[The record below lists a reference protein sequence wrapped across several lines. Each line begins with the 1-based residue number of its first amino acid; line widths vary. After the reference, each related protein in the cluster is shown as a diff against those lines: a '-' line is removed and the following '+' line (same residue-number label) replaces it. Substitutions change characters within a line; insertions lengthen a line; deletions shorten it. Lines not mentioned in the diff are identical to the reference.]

1 MKAILSALL
10 ITGLFSFGASASN
23 VQVSGCVMKDLFV
36 KSVNILLIK
45 KGTGYA
51 TITCDGDG
59 PGAAMTKQVS
69 IDVAGVGLGLGAFEM
84 HGAEVQLGIN
94 NPYDLEGQYL
104 VANAE
109 AAVVV
114 GGGMSIGLRAYKE
127 GGLSFKLGVQGGQGI
142 GAGITATTWTFTI
155 VD

>member
-10 ITGLFSFGASASN
+10 IGGLFSFGASASN
-23 VQVSGCVMKDLFV
+23 VQVSGCVMKDLYV

-51 TITCDGDG
+51 TLTCDGDG
-59 PGAAMTKQVS
+59 PGVAMTKQVS
-69 IDVAGVGLGLGAFEM
+69 IDVAGVGVGLGTFEF

-94 NPYDLEGQYL
+94 NPYDLEGQYF
-104 VANAE
+104 VVNGD

-114 GGGMSIGLRAYKE
+114 GGGLNLGLRAYEE
-127 GGLSFKLGVQGGQGI
+127 GGLSFKLGIQGGEGI
-142 GAGITATTWTFTI
+142 GVGIAATTWTFTI

>member
-1 MKAILSALL
+1 MPRSLV
-10 ITGLFSFGASASN
+10 T
-23 VQVSGCVMKDLFV
+23 
-36 KSVNILLIK
+36 
-45 KGTGYA
+45 
-51 TITCDGDG
+51 GDG